1 MRKYFGLP
9 LIVAVSLLVMAA
21 CSSADEATP
30 AAMAEPTTAPAAPA
44 ATAATTAPAAQT
56 RPQPTTPPAQK
67 ASAVL
72 TASEVIQQSAEAMG
86 VPLQLPQPPANYAP
100 IRGGNVDL
108 VTNGWPFPRYWDW
121 LHQGAYS
128 NMYISLWAE
137 TLVTF
142 PQGPGTNPADYTRS
156 LTSRKA
162 GRSRTMAWSGPSSCA
177 RA

>member
-9 LIVAVSLLVMAA
+9 LIIAISLLVMTA
-21 CSSADEATP
+21 CSSADEATPATMAEPTTAPTVAP

-44 ATAATTAPAAQT
+44 APAATTAPAAQT

-108 VTNGWPFPRYWDW
+108 VTNG
-121 LHQGAYS
+121 
-128 NMYISLWAE
+128 
-137 TLVTF
+137 
-142 PQGPGTNPADYTRS
+142 
-156 LTSRKA
+156 
-162 GRSRTMAWSGPSSCA
+162 
-177 RA
+177 